1 MLHSVNIRYG
11 ENVVG
16 HVGLS
21 EVTKL
26 PVIEYQEHWKE
37 NGFPISPSL
46 SLEGYHTPASA
57 YNYLD
62 NLLPEGKAR
71 ELLAQNLGVSEKNVF
86 AQALALGQDVSG
98 AFTFTRQEAP
108 SQPIFREVPHSELIE
123 RLEQKEDFGLLHWDD
138 KPRLSVA
145 GVQDKL
151 NVYISPDG
159 QMGFGDGTLSS
170 THILKFEKANL
181 PHLVLNEFIC
191 MQLAKLSGLPTAE
204 TEFKR
209 FDKFPALLVKRF
221 DRHYQTNAKKVLRRH
236 VIDGC
241 QALDLPR
248 DYKYER
254 NFGDSRDVKHIRD
267 GASLSGVFSFCQAS
281 PSPAQNTM
289 QLLQWQLFNLMISNY
304 DSHAKN
310 VSFFW
315 GRNSC
320 SFTPSY
326 DLVNVAMFPQFK
338 QVLAM
343 AVGDEFEPD
352 HIHAYQLADF
362 AESCGLKRP
371 LVIES
376 LRELSAKVLHVI
388 STQNLSKELKQKQ
401 LISAEEKDYIAQLIE
416 HIQARTL
423 QLKACADDI
432 AGVTL

>member
-11 ENVVG
+11 ESVIG
-16 HVGLS
+16 HIGLS
-21 EVTKL
+21 EATKL
-26 PVIEYQEHWKE
+26 PIIEYQQNWKD
-37 NGFPISPSL
+37 NGFPITPSL
-46 SLEGYHTPASA
+46 SFQGANSPASV

-71 ELLAQNLGVSEKNVF
+71 ELLAQDLGVSERNVF
-86 AQALALGQDVSG
+86 AQILTLGHDVSG
-98 AFTFTRQEAP
+98 AFVFSNEAA
-108 SQPIFREVPHSELIE
+108 SAHPIFRVIPQQEMIK

-151 NVYISPDG
+151 NVYIKPDG
-159 QMGFGDGTLSS
+159 QIGFGDGSLSS
-170 THILKFEKANL
+170 THILKFERANL
-181 PHLVLNEFIC
+181 PNLVLNEYIC
-191 MQLAKLSGLPTAE
+191 MQLAKLSGLPVAY

-209 FDKFPALLVKRF
+209 FGPFPALLVTRF
-221 DRHYQTNAKKVLRRH
+221 DRHYDAQKQRVLRRH

-254 NFGDSRDVKHIRD
+254 NFGDGRDVKHIRD
-267 GASLSGVFSFCQAS
+267 GASLAKLFNFCQTS
-281 PSPAQNTM
+281 VNPAQNTM
-289 QLLQWQLFNLMISNY
+289 RLLKWQLFNLMISNY

-315 GRNSC
+315 GRDRC
-320 SFTPSY
+320 DFTRSY

-343 AVGDEFEPD
+343 AVGDEFEPRD
-352 HIHAYQLADF
+352 INAYQLADF
-362 AESCGLKRP
+362 AENCGLKRQ

-376 LRELSAKVLHVI
+376 LRELSTRVLQVI
-388 STQNLSKELKQKQ
+388 GTHSFAEELEQKR
-401 LISAEEKDYIAQLIE
+401 LISQEEISYVGELIE
-416 HIQARTL
+416 NIKLRTMQL
-423 QLKACADDI
+423 QACADDI
-432 AGVTL
+432 ADVSL

>member
-11 ENVVG
+11 EKVIG
-16 HVGLS
+16 HIGLS
-21 EVTKL
+21 EETSL
-26 PVIEYQEHWKE
+26 PVIEYQQHWKE

-46 SLEGYHTPASA
+46 SFQSSNSPASV

-86 AQALALGQDVSG
+86 AQTLALGQDVSG
-98 AFTFTRQEAP
+98 AFTFSSQETP
-108 SQPIFREVPHSELIE
+108 NQPTFREIPSKELIR

-159 QMGFGDGTLSS
+159 QIGFADGTLSS

-191 MQLAKLSGLPTAE
+191 MRLAKLSGLPTAE
-204 TEFKR
+204 TQFMR
-209 FDKFPALLVKRF
+209 FEQFPALLVKRF
-221 DRHYQTNAKKVLRRH
+221 DRRYEAKAEKVLRRH

-248 DYKYER
+248 EYKYER

-267 GASLSGVFSFCQAS
+267 GASLPKLFNFCQAS

-320 SFTPSY
+320 DFTPSY

-338 QVLAM
+338 QALAM

-352 HIHAYQLADF
+352 HIQAYQLADF
-362 AESCGLKRP
+362 AESCGLKRQ
-371 LVIES
+371 LVVES
-376 LRELSAKVLHVI
+376 LRELSTKVLQVI
-388 STQNLSKELKQKQ
+388 NTQNLSEELEQQQ
-401 LISAEEKDYIAQLIE
+401 LISTEEKNYIARLIE

-423 QLKACADDI
+423 QLQACADDI
-432 AGVTL
+432 ADISL